1 VSDENTESVPATPGT
16 EIAERKPLSAIIEA
30 KLADFAKV
38 LPTHLQPDLFV
49 RVAQSELRRDGKAGD
64 ALRSCAR
71 KNPESLLNA
80 LLECATLGHVPGK
93 AGGEC
98 YALTPRFGQTPGIVG
113 IEQYQGEIQRMYRA
127 GGVRAV
133 HCDVVR
139 ENDFFTLPQLAR
151 GEKVPVHEF
160 DAMATKETRGDLV
173 GAYAFAELDT
183 GSWSRVSW
191 VNAEEMALH
200 KALAGAD
207 RNGVRQF
214 WDGTWKDQM
223 WRKTAVH
230 GLTVWVPTSREYL
243 RDRIAAQQ
251 AADEIRSRPDS
262 GFVVEGEV
270 VT

>member
-1 VSDENTESVPATPGT
+1 MSDDANEDGPGT
-16 EIAERKPLSAIIEA
+16 ELAERKPLSAIIEA

-38 LPTHLQPDLFV
+38 LPSHLQPDLFV
-49 RVAQSELRRDGKAGD
+49 RVAQSELRRDGDAGD
-64 ALRSCAR
+64 KLRQCAR

-98 YALTPRFGQTPGIVG
+98 YALTPRFGKTPGIVG

-139 ENDFFTLPQLAR
+139 ENDYFQLPRLAI
-151 GEKVPVHEF
+151 GEFVPVHTF
-160 DAMATKETRGDLV
+160 DPMATTTTRGDLV

-183 GSWSRVSW
+183 GSWSKVSW
-191 VNAEEMALH
+191 LNAEEMALH
-200 KALAGAD
+200 RSVANGGA
-207 RNGVRQF
+207 F
-214 WDGTWKDQM
+214 WDGKWRPAMWK
-223 WRKTAVH
+223 KTAVH

-243 RDRIAAQQ
+243 RDRIAAQS
-251 AADEIRSRPDS
+251 AADEIRSNPNS
-262 GFVVEGEV
+262 GYVEGEV
-270 VT
+270 VS